1 MVTTLILLSLMAST
15 FGQLIYPDEYNRLR
29 NLSTIPPDLYS
40 NIGNS
45 IIKSNSANLP
55 SLTSLQPMIPNESQN
70 AAIYPT
76 QMENTLQGWSD
87 HVNNIIING
96 VLKFALDVERQIYRT
111 RDLSLM
117 GQKDNIIFSPISLT
131 VTLAIVFAGS
141 AGRTFN
147 EVSKVLGLE
156 SGIDISQNSEIVHQ
170 MFGLLLTKLHTKID
184 GSPGPRV
191 DFATASYIQ
200 EGFPILPQF
209 KTLSN
214 NVYENELINVDFI
227 RKGKTAMDIINTWVN
242 QKTMGKISKILDD
255 VPSPNTMMILLSA
268 LYFNGEWNQHFL
280 TGFTKRTLFHVE
292 PNESILVDMMYNAGT
307 FPFYE
312 DKQLGVK
319 ILGLP
324 YKGHEISMYILL
336 PKNAGAKALREF
348 QNKLTVDI
356 IENLV
361 KNMKNETCIIG
372 MPRMKLSST
381 LHLEPVLA
389 ALGIKSLFDPELAD
403 LSLIS
408 QGKNKN
414 NQNGTTTNSFTSRN
428 NRTNTRQQ
436 KDFISSR
443 ISIQNERVKDRMM
456 KRNSFAYKDKLRG
469 YSVEQWANGF
479 SIRKIRNVRDVKE
492 KKDRNLY
499 RIEERT
505 EENNNHAKV
514 INLEENKYRFQEN
527 KQRGRNRRQS
537 RPINQDFLNYVKQKN
552 FPSFGLDNLRN
563 SGNLVNPHL
572 FASKVLQKV
581 EIDITEKGTEAA
593 VVTSIVLERDGN
605 QKRLIANRPF
615 IFFIRHDPTRLVF
628 FWGTLNVPTP
638 NYQNT

>member
-1 MVTTLILLSLMAST
+1 MVTTLIFLSLMAST

-29 NLSTIPPDLYS
+29 NLSTIPSDLYS
-40 NIGNS
+40 NFAIS
-45 IIKSNSANLP
+45 ITKSNSVNLQP
-55 SLTSLQPMIPNESQN
+55 PLTSLQPESQN
-70 AAIYPT
+70 APMYPAE
-76 QMENTLQGWSD
+76 MENTLQGWSD

-111 RDLSLM
+111 RDMSLM

-170 MFGLLLTKLHTKID
+170 MFGLLLTKLHTKVD

-191 DFATASYIQ
+191 DFATATYVQ
-200 EGFPILPQF
+200 DGFPILPQF
-209 KTLSN
+209 KALSN

-227 RKGKTAMDIINTWVN
+227 RKGKAAMDIINTWVN

-280 TGFTKRTLFHVE
+280 TGFTKKALFHVE
-292 PNESILVDMMYNAGT
+292 PNESILVDTMYNAGT

-312 DKQLGVK
+312 NKQLGVK

-336 PKNAGAKALREF
+336 PKNAGVKALREF

-361 KNMKNETCIIG
+361 KNMKNETCIIS

-389 ALGIKSLFDPELAD
+389 ALGMKSLFDPELAD

-414 NQNGTTTNSFTSRN
+414 NQNRITTKSRS
-428 NRTNTRQQ
+428 NRTNTQNQQ
-436 KDFISSR
+436 NYEDFISSR
-443 ISIQNERVKDRMM
+443 ISSIQNEKMRGRMM
-456 KRNSFAYKDKLRG
+456 KRNSFTYEDKLRG
-469 YSVEQWANGF
+469 YSVEQWINGF

-499 RIEERT
+499 RIEEKT

-514 INLEENKYRFQEN
+514 INLEENKYHFQEN
-527 KQRGRNRRQS
+527 KQRGRNRRQT
-537 RPINQDFLNYVKQKN
+537 RPINQDFLNYIKQKN
-552 FPSFGLDNLRN
+552 FPSFGLDDLRN